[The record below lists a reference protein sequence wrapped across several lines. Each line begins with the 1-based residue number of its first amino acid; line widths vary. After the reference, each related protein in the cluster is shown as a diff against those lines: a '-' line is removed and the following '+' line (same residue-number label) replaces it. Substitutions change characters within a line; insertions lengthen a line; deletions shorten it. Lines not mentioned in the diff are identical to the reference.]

1 MVQTY
6 KIQVLPGDGI
16 GPETIA
22 EAVKVLTAVAEKIT
36 GFDLDFHEFPGGGK
50 YFLDTGEEWPAE
62 AKAFASHEADAILLG
77 AIGWETAP
85 GKPVRRK
92 DGHIA
97 GAALVLEQRRNLE
110 LYANV
115 RPIKLFQGVPTPLKE
130 VKPKDLDFVIIRE
143 NTEGLYSGIGGFVR
157 KGEPDELAI
166 DARLISR
173 IGAEQVIRFAFE
185 LSKKRKKGTP
195 SDGQQKVTCVDKSNI
210 LKGCQLFREV
220 CQQVAENY
228 PEIQSEYAYVDAFAM
243 WMIRN
248 PQFFDVA
255 VTPNMFGDILSDL
268 GAAIQG
274 GLGVA
279 PGANIGKDHAMFEP
293 IHGSAP
299 RHAGKQQVNPIAA
312 ILAGKMMLDWL
323 GEKHQD
329 KKSHEAA
336 ELIERSVKLVLKEG
350 RIRTY
355 DLCIGKYSEVTP
367 STTAQVGDAIVNMLG
382 RS

>member
-1 MVQTY
+1 VVQTY

-22 EAVKVLTAVAEKIT
+22 EAVKVLTAVAEKTT
-36 GFDLDFHEFPGGGK
+36 GLDFDFHEFPSGGK
-50 YFLDTGEEWPAE
+50 YFLETGEEWPVA
-62 AKAFASHEADAILLG
+62 AKEFASHEADAILLG
-77 AIGWETAP
+77 AVGWETAP
-85 GKPVRRK
+85 GKPIRRM
-92 DGHIA
+92 DGNIA
-97 GAALVLEQRRNLE
+97 GAAVVLEQRRDLE

-115 RPIKLFQGVPTPLKE
+115 RPVKLYDGIPTPLIE

-157 KGEPDELAI
+157 KDEPDELAI

-173 IGAEQVIRFAFE
+173 LGAERVIRYAFE
-185 LSKKRKKGTP
+185 LSTKRKKGAP
-195 SDGQQKVTCVDKSNI
+195 HDGQRKVTCVDKSNV

-220 CQQVAENY
+220 FQQVANDY
-228 PEIQSEYAYVDAFAM
+228 SDIQSEYAYVDAFAM
-243 WMIRN
+243 WMVRN

-299 RHAGKQQVNPIAA
+299 RHAGKQRANPIAA
-312 ILAGKMMLDWL
+312 ILAGKLMLDWL

-329 KKSHEAA
+329 RKSQEAA
-336 ELIERSVKLVLKEG
+336 DLIEKSVKMVLKEG

-355 DLCIGKYSEVTP
+355 DLCIGQYSKITP
-367 STTAQVGDAIVNMLG
+367 STTAQVGDAIVNMLE